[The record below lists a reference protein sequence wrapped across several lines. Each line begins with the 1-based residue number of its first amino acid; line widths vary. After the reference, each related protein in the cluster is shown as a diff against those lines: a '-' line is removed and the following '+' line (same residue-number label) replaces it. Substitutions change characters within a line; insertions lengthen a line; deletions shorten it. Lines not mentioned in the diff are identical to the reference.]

1 MKKSRPVIKSS
12 NTTPR
17 FSVFLV
23 LAALTLLSA
32 TALAVFYLNGWL
44 LYYGDAEAHLNIA
57 RRIVDSR
64 TPGYD
69 QVGTV
74 WLPLP
79 HWLMLP
85 FVRLPFGKEDALWLN
100 GLAGAIPAALAFLV
114 AGTFL
119 YLAAYRIF
127 ACRWAA
133 VTATALFALNPNVLY
148 LQSIP
153 MTESLFWACLFALL
167 YFTVRFRETQGWGA
181 VVGAGI
187 AACAGT
193 LTRYEGWFLLP
204 FAAVYFAIAA
214 RRNRIRVAVVFTF
227 LATLGPLFWL
237 GHNWWLT
244 MDPLAF
250 YRGPYSAGAI
260 QGHAAYPGKNDWRQA
275 FLYYRTAAQLCAGPC
290 LPWIALAGA
299 VAALYRRAFWPLLLL
314 ALPAVFY
321 VWSMHSA
328 GTPIFLPTLPPFSYY
343 NSRYGLAV
351 LPLLA
356 LAGAGL
362 VSVVPR
368 PLGGPLAFLAILA
381 AVIPWMAHPHPANWV
396 TWEESRVNSVARR
409 EWTRQT
415 ADYLRPRYLRGSGIL
430 TGFGDLTGVYRC
442 LAIPLKDTFTPD
454 NGVPFDAAVSRP
466 ELFLHEPWVVTMGG
480 AAAQTAVNRA
490 ARLGIVYSLEKSIVV
505 KDAPVI
511 EIYRR

>member
-1 MKKSRPVIKSS
+1 MPSRPAIKNSK
-12 NTTPR
+12 TTPR
-17 FSVFLV
+17 FSGLFVFLA
-23 LAALTLLSA
+23 LALLSA
-32 TALAVFYLNGWL
+32 SAIAVFYYNGWL

-85 FVRLPFGKEDALWLN
+85 FVRVDALWIN
-100 GLAGAIPAALAFLV
+100 GLAGAIPAGLAFLV

-119 YLAAYRIF
+119 YLAASRIF
-127 ACRWAA
+127 HSTPAA
-133 VTATALFALNPNVLY
+133 VAAAALFALNPNVLY

-153 MTESLFWACLFALL
+153 MTESLFWACLLALL
-167 YFTVRFRETQGWGA
+167 YFTVRFRDTQGWGA
-181 VVGAGI
+181 VIGAGI
-187 AACAGT
+187 AACAAT

-204 FAAVYFAIAA
+204 FVALYFALAA
-214 RRNRIRVAVVFTF
+214 QRNRLRVVIVFAF
-227 LATLGPLFWL
+227 LAALGPLFWL

-250 YRGPYSAGAI
+250 YRGPYSARAI
-260 QGHAAYPGKNDWRQA
+260 QGNAAYPGKNDWLQA

-290 LPWIALAGA
+290 LPWIAAAGA
-299 VAALYRRAFWPLLLL
+299 VAALFRRASWPLALL
-314 ALPAVFY
+314 ALPGVFY
-321 VWSMHSA
+321 IWSIHSS
-328 GTPIFLPTLPPFSYY
+328 GTPIFLPTLSPFSYY

-351 LPLLA
+351 LPLFA
-356 LAGAGL
+356 LAGAAL
-362 VSVVPR
+362 VSLVPR
-368 PLGGPLAFLAILA
+368 PLAAPLALLAILA
-381 AVIPWMAHPHPANWV
+381 AVIPWFAHPQPANWV

-409 EWTRQT
+409 EWTRQA
-415 ADYLRPRYLRGSGIL
+415 ADYLRPRYRRGSGIL
-430 TGFGDLTGVYRC
+430 TGFGDLTGIYRV
-442 LAIPLKDTFTPD
+442 LAIPLRDTFTPD
-454 NGVPFDAAVSRP
+454 NGLPFDAAVRRP
-466 ELFLHEPWVVTMGG
+466 ELFLQEPWVVTMGG
-480 AAAQTAVNRA
+480 APAQTAVNRA
-490 ARLGIVYSLEKSIVV
+490 ARLGIVYSLEKTIAV

>member
-1 MKKSRPVIKSS
+1 
-12 NTTPR
+12 
-17 FSVFLV
+17 V
-23 LAALTLLSA
+23 LAALALVSA
-32 TALAVFYLNGWL
+32 AAITVFDTNGWL

-57 RRIVDSR
+57 RRMVDSR

-85 FVRLPFGKEDALWLN
+85 FVRVDALWLN
-100 GLAGAIPAALAFLV
+100 GLAGAIPSGVAFLV
-114 AGTFL
+114 AGMFL
-119 YLAAYRIF
+119 YRAAYRIF
-127 ACRWAA
+127 DCASAACA
-133 VTATALFALNPNVLY
+133 ATALFALNPNALY

-153 MTESLFWACLFALL
+153 MTESIFSACLLALL
-167 YFTVRFRETQGWGA
+167 YFSVRFRDTQGWGA
-181 VVGAGI
+181 VIGAGI
-187 AACAGT
+187 AACAAT

-204 FAAVYFAIAA
+204 FVAVYFLIAA
-214 RRNRIRVAVVFTF
+214 RRNRIGVAMLFTF
-227 LATLGPLFWL
+227 LAALGPLFWL
-237 GHNWWLT
+237 FHNWWLT

-250 YRGPYSAGAI
+250 YRGPYSARAI
-260 QGHAAYPGKNDWRQA
+260 QGNAAYPGKNDWREA

-290 LPWIALAGA
+290 LPLIALAGA
-299 VAALYRRAFWPLLLL
+299 VAALFRRAFWPLLLL
-314 ALPAVFY
+314 ALPGVFY

-328 GTPIFLPTLPPFSYY
+328 GTPIFIPVLKPFSYY

-356 LAGAGL
+356 LAGAGI
-362 VSVVPR
+362 VGVAPR
-368 PLGGPLAFLAILA
+368 PLRPVMALLAIFA
-381 AVIPWMAHPHPANWV
+381 AVIPWMAHPSPANWV

-409 EWTRQT
+409 EWTRQA
-415 ADYLRPRYLRGSGIL
+415 ADFLRPRYVRGSGIL
-430 TGFGDLTGVYRC
+430 TGFGDLTGVYRT
-442 LAIPLKDTFTPD
+442 LAIPLRDTFTPD
-454 NGVPFDAAVSRP
+454 NGLPFDAAVVRP

-490 ARLGIVYSLEKSIVV
+490 ARAGIVYSLEQTIIV

>member
-1 MKKSRPVIKSS
+1 VKKSRPAIKSS
-12 NTTPR
+12 STTPR

-23 LAALTLLSA
+23 LG
-32 TALAVFYLNGWL
+32 ALALVSAAAITVVYANGWL

-119 YLAAYRIF
+119 YLAAHRIF
-127 ACRWAA
+127 DCKWAA
-133 VTATALFALNPNVLY
+133 VAATALFALNPNVLY

-153 MTESLFWACLFALL
+153 MTESLFWACLLGLL

-181 VVGAGI
+181 VIGAGI
-187 AACAGT
+187 AACAAT

-204 FAAVYFAIAA
+204 FAAAYLVIAA
-214 RRNRIRVAVVFTF
+214 ERNRWRVAMLFTF
-227 LATLGPLFWL
+227 LAALGPLFWL

-260 QGHAAYPGKNDWRQA
+260 QGNSAYPGKNDWRQA
-275 FLYYRTAAQLCAGPC
+275 FFYYRTAAQLCAGPC
-290 LPWIALAGA
+290 LPIIALGG
-299 VAALYRRAFWPLLLL
+299 VLAALYRRAFWPVVLL
-314 ALPAVFY
+314 ALPGVFY
-321 VWSMHSA
+321 VWSMHSS

-356 LAGAGL
+356 LAAAGL
-362 VSVVPR
+362 VSVAPR
-368 PLGGPLAFLAILA
+368 PLRGVLALLAILA
-381 AVIPWMAHPHPANWV
+381 AIVPWIAHPQPANWV

-415 ADYLRPRYLRGSGIL
+415 ADYLRSRYLRGSGIL
-430 TGFGDLTGVYRC
+430 TGFGDLTGVYRT

-454 NGVPFDAAVSRP
+454 NGLPFEAAVSRP

-480 AAAQTAVNRA
+480 TAAQTAVNRA

>member
-1 MKKSRPVIKSS
+1 M
-12 NTTPR
+12 
-17 FSVFLV
+17 LG
-23 LAALTLLSA
+23 
-32 TALAVFYLNGWL
+32 ALAVLSAAAVAVFYSNGWL

-57 RRIVDSR
+57 RRMVDSR

-85 FVRLPFGKEDALWLN
+85 FVRVDGLWLN
-100 GLAGAIPAALAFLV
+100 GMAGAIPAAIAFLL

-119 YLAAYRIF
+119 YAAAYRIF
-127 ACRWAA
+127 DCTYAA
-133 VTATALFALNPNVLY
+133 VAAAGLFALNPNVLY

-153 MTESLFWACLFALL
+153 MTESIFFACLLGLL
-167 YFTVRFRETQGWGA
+167 YFTVRFRDTQGWGA

-187 AACAGT
+187 AACAAT
-193 LTRYEGWFLLP
+193 LTRYDGWFLLP
-204 FAAVYFAIAA
+204 FAAVYFPIAA
-214 RRNRIRVAVVFTF
+214 KRNRVGVAMLFTL
-227 LATLGPLFWL
+227 LAALGPLFWL
-237 GHNWWLT
+237 FHNWWLT

-250 YRGPYSAGAI
+250 YRGPYSARAI
-260 QGHAAYPGKNDWRQA
+260 QGNTAYPGKNDWREA

-290 LPWIALAGA
+290 LPLIALAGA

-314 ALPAVFY
+314 ALPGVFY
-321 VWSMHSA
+321 IWSMRFSG
-328 GTPIFLPTLPPFSYY
+328 GTPIFIPVLPPFSYY
-343 NSRYGLAV
+343 NSRYGMAV
-351 LPLLA
+351 LPLFA

-362 VSVVPR
+362 ISVVPR
-368 PLGGPLAFLAILA
+368 PLRATLALLAIIA
-381 AVIPWMAHPHPANWV
+381 AVIPWILHPSPATWV

-415 ADYLRPRYLRGSGIL
+415 AEYLGPRYVRGSGIL
-430 TGFGDLTGVYRC
+430 TGFGDLTGVYRT
-442 LAIPLKDTFTPD
+442 LAIPLRETFTPD
-454 NGVPFDAAVSRP
+454 NGLPFDAAVIRP

-480 AAAQTAVNRA
+480 AAAQTVVNRA
-490 ARLGIVYSLEKSIVV
+490 ARLGIVYSLEKTIIV

>member
-1 MKKSRPVIKSS
+1 VKRSRPVIKSS
-12 NTTPR
+12 NATPR
-17 FSVFLV
+17 SSPLIVV
-23 LAALTLLSA
+23 GALALLSA
-32 TALAVFYLNGWL
+32 AAIAVFYSNGWL

-85 FVRLPFGKEDALWLN
+85 FVRTPALWLN
-100 GLAGAIPAALAFLV
+100 GLAGAIPSGLAFLL

-119 YLAAYRIF
+119 YLAARRIF
-127 ACRWAA
+127 DCQWAA
-133 VTATALFALNPNVLY
+133 MTAVLLFALNPNVLY

-153 MTESLFWACLFALL
+153 MTESVFWACLMGLL
-167 YFTVRFRETQGWGA
+167 YFTVRFRDTQGWGA
-181 VVGAGI
+181 VIGAGI
-187 AACAGT
+187 AACAAT

-204 FAAVYFAIAA
+204 FVALYFAIAA
-214 RRNRIRVAVVFTF
+214 RNHRIGVAMLFAFV
-227 LATLGPLFWL
+227 AALGPLFWL
-237 GHNWWLT
+237 GHNWWLSG
-244 MDPLAF
+244 DPLAF
-250 YRGPYSAGAI
+250 YRGPYSASAI
-260 QGHAAYPGKNDWRQA
+260 QGNAAYPGKNDWREA

-290 LPWIALAGA
+290 LPVMAIAGALAA
-299 VAALYRRAFWPLLLL
+299 IYRRAFWPLLLL
-314 ALPAVFY
+314 ALPGVFY
-321 VWSMHSA
+321 VWSMHSS
-328 GTPIFLPTLPPFSYY
+328 GTPIFVPSLPPFSYY

-351 LPLLA
+351 MPLLG

-362 VSVVPR
+362 VAIVPR
-368 PLGGPLAFLAILA
+368 PLRPALSLLAILA
-381 AVIPWMAHPHPANWV
+381 AVIPWVARPQPANWV

-415 ADYLRPRYLRGSGIL
+415 AEYLRPRYVRGSGIL
-430 TGFGDLTGVYRC
+430 TGFGDLTGIYRS
-442 LAIPLKDTFTPD
+442 LGIPLRETFTPD
-454 NGVPFDAAVSRP
+454 NGLPFDAAVRRP
-466 ELFLHEPWVVTMGG
+466 ELFLREPWVVTMGG

-490 ARLGIVYSLEKSIVV
+490 ARAGIVYSLEKSIVV

>member
-1 MKKSRPVIKSS
+1 
-12 NTTPR
+12 
-17 FSVFLV
+17 VFAALV
-23 LAALTLLSA
+23 LLSGAAII
-32 TALAVFYLNGWL
+32 VFYSNGWL

-57 RRIVDSR
+57 RRMVDSR

-85 FVRLPFGKEDALWLN
+85 FVRVDALWWN
-100 GLAGAIPAALAFLV
+100 GMAGAIPSALAFLL
-114 AGTFL
+114 AGTLL
-119 YLAAYRIF
+119 YAAAYRIF
-127 ACRWAA
+127 ECMSAACAA
-133 VTATALFALNPNVLY
+133 AALFALNPNVLY

-153 MTESLFWACLFALL
+153 MTESLFSACLLGLL
-167 YFTVRFRETQGWGA
+167 YFTVRFRDTQGWGA
-181 VVGAGI
+181 VAGAGM
-187 AACAGT
+187 AACAAT

-204 FAAVYFAIAA
+204 FAAIYLAIAA
-214 RRNRIRVAVVFTF
+214 RRNRVGVVMLFTF
-227 LATLGPLFWL
+227 LAALGPLFWL

-250 YRGPYSAGAI
+250 YRGPYSARAI
-260 QGHAAYPGKNDWRQA
+260 QGNASYPGKNDWREA
-275 FLYYRTAAQLCAGPC
+275 FHYYGTAVELCAGPC
-290 LPWIALAGA
+290 LPAIALAGA
-299 VAALYRRAFWPLLLL
+299 LAALFRRKFWPLLLL
-314 ALPAVFY
+314 ALPGVFY
-321 VWSMHSA
+321 VWSVHSS
-328 GTPIFLPTLPPFSYY
+328 GTPIFIPVLPPFSYY

-362 VSVVPR
+362 VSVTPR
-368 PLGGPLAFLAILA
+368 PLRGALALLAMLA
-381 AVIPWMAHPHPANWV
+381 AVIPWMAHPSPGNWV

-409 EWTRQT
+409 EWTRQA
-415 ADYLRPRYLRGSGIL
+415 ADYLRPRYVRGSGIL
-430 TGFGDLTGVYRC
+430 TGFGDLTGVYRT
-442 LAIPLKDTFTPD
+442 LAIPLRDTFTPD
-454 NGVPFDAAVSRP
+454 NGLPFDAAVSRP
-466 ELFLHEPWVVTMGG
+466 DLFLHEPWVVTMGG

-490 ARLGIVYSLEKSIVV
+490 ARLGIVYSLETTIMV